1 MMHGL
6 PTVATRRSD
15 SDGQEPDGEV
25 VVVDPMDAPR
35 THRGRL
41 VAAAVAVTLV
51 AGGVAVGY
59 RQWDGRVAADLA
71 EATVAL
77 DTATSTLAQA
87 MTAGDEVL
95 VSSEGRVGDEQVRT
109 ELADVLVAARGLD
122 TAGPTD
128 GTRQARTR
136 QATTTARDADEHT
149 ESVRTA
155 TTAVTTA
162 VTAWELEQA
171 VGAYQ
176 AARTGL
182 DEAIVAGEQ
191 ALVDSDGQVA
201 DNAVRE
207 QLRAALDGAI
217 AARDTA
223 VDESDIDA
231 LTAATEQIAA
241 AQAAVSGSS
250 QAVGDSRAAWQAAE
264 DARIAAEQAAT
275 RAAAAKSSGSSNRS
289 SGAGTG
295 SAAGS
300 GTPSPEE
307 VWTDTRWFGPLPGHW
322 VESGS
327 DTWCGTGDTS
337 GNEASGGWC

>member
-15 SDGQEPDGEV
+15 SEEQEPDAEV
-25 VVVDPMDAPR
+25 VVVDPVDPPR

-51 AGGVAVGY
+51 AAGVAVGY
-59 RQWDGRVAADLA
+59 RQWDGRVAADLT
-71 EATVAL
+71 EASVAL

-87 MTAGDEVL
+87 ITAGDEVL
-95 VSSEGRVGDEQVRT
+95 VSSQGRVGDEQART
-109 ELADVLVAARGLD
+109 ELADVLVAARGFD
-122 TAGPTD
+122 TARPTD
-128 GTRQARTR
+128 GSRQARTR
-136 QATTTARDADEHT
+136 QAAETARDADEHT

-155 TTAVTTA
+155 TTAVTAA

-171 VGAYQ
+171 VGAYE

-182 DEAIVAGEQ
+182 DEAITAGEQ
-191 ALVDSDGQVA
+191 TLVDSDGHVL
-201 DNAVRE
+201 DNAARE

-217 AARDTA
+217 VTRDTA

-231 LTAATEQIAA
+231 LTAAAEQIAA
-241 AQAAVSGSS
+241 AQADVSGSS
-250 QAVGDSRAAWQAAE
+250 QAVGDARAAWQAAE
-264 DARIAAEQAAT
+264 DERIAIEQAA
-275 RAAAAKSSGSSNRS
+275 AARAKSSGSGNRS
-289 SGAGTG
+289 SGSGTG

-300 GTPSPEE
+300 GTASPDE
-307 VWTDTRWFGPLPGHW
+307 VWTDTRWFGQLPGNW

-327 DTWCGTGDTS
+327 DTWCGHGDSS
-337 GNEASGGWC
+337 GNAASGGWC